1 MEWSKIPGLSQ
12 AHMEQWLRTMTSP
25 ASPIPAHGVIPKLK
39 PAFVACG
46 FEEGTLEMAYP
57 VLDWELNSQGILH
70 GGVLSTALDTSLG
83 MLCHYYT
90 YPHVLTT
97 VTMHATF
104 LKPIPPGDSFH
115 IHAKLVS
122 FGGTLATVT
131 GEVVLEREKTLAAA
145 CTATFKVL
153 HHKVKQAA
161 E

>member
-25 ASPIPAHGVIPKLK
+25 ESPIPAH
-39 PAFVACG
+39 G

-115 IHAKLVS
+115 IHAKLAS

-131 GEVVLEREKTLAAA
+131 GEVMLEREKTLAAA

-153 HHKVKQAA
+153 HHKVNQAA